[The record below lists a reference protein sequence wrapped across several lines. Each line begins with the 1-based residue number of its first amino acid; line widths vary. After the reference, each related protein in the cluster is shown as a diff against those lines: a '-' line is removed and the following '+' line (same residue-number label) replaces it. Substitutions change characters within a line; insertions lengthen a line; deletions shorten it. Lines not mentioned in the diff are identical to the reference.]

1 MQSPS
6 SSLVKYII
14 CHSEIFV
21 NFLFLEAAVQFFV
34 HPIRY
39 TRAGGVYMS
48 TYEELQDQAC
58 ADGIDVMDYE
68 FNSPNIKGLY
78 CNNTVA
84 ISKSIS
90 TQAEK
95 SCVLAE
101 ELGHHYTTVGDI
113 IDQTEVSNRKQE
125 YRARLF
131 GYNLKIGLIGIVHAY
146 EAGCRSLYEMAEYL
160 DATEE
165 YLKEALDCY
174 HSIHGVYA
182 TLDNYI
188 IFFEPSFTVM
198 KTVDKIKPNS

>member
-1 MQSPS
+1 M
-6 SSLVKYII
+6 
-14 CHSEIFV
+14 
-21 NFLFLEAAVQFFV
+21 
-34 HPIRY
+34 
-39 TRAGGVYMS
+39 
-48 TYEELQDQAC
+48 TYEQLLNTASENGLAVKEQPLIQH
-58 ADGIDVMDYE
+58 DGLITGKR
-68 FNSPNIKGLY
+68 I
-78 CNNTVA
+78 A
-84 ISKSIS
+84 IRKDIS

-95 SCVLAE
+95 SCVLSE

-113 IDQTEVSNRKQE
+113 IDQSEVSNRKQE

-131 GYNLKIGLIGIVHAY
+131 GYNLKIGLIGITHAS

-198 KTVDKIKPNS
+198 KTVAAE